1 MTVAVLSDLSAVV
14 ILRPK
19 SAKTIFIFCHCQ
31 TSFKNDCI
39 RLDSSGIFNSGNK
52 EAIKASVFNQ
62 CYC

>member
-39 RLDSSGIFNSGNK
+39 RLDSSGIFYSGNK
-52 EAIKASVFNQ
+52 EAINL
-62 CYC
+62 